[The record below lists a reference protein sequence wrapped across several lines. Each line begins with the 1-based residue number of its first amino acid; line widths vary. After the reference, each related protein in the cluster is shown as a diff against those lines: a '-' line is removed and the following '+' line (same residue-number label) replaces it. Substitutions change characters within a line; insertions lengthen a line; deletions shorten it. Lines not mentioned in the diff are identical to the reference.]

1 MSYEMDRARHIGDVQ
16 TGGWGAMSKLTFTT
30 KVMPMFGLALA
41 VTAGGVFAGMAALAA
56 LGPTLAF
63 PFLIA
68 ALIAEVAI
76 AFTAGWWQAKPGLN
90 KVLFFLYALLSGV
103 TLVPLLSWVG
113 ASAGL
118 GVVAQALTVTAVTF
132 GSLSIY
138 GMTTKRDFS
147 SLGGFIFIAMIA
159 LLVGGLLNAF
169 VFHSSMFMLVAS
181 VVSVGIF
188 SAFTVYEMNM
198 IRNHYSD
205 DDYIFAALGLFIAFM
220 GLFTSILRLF
230 GIMGSSDD

>member
-1 MSYEMDRARHIGDVQ
+1 MSYEMDRVRHIGDVQ
-16 TGGWGAMSKLTFTT
+16 AGGWGAMSKLTFTT

-56 LGPTLAF
+56 LGPMAL
-63 PFLIA
+63 PFLIV
-68 ALIAEVAI
+68 ALIAEVAL

-90 KVLFFLYALLSGV
+90 KALFFLYALLSGV
-103 TLVPLLSWVG
+103 TLVPLLNWVG

-118 GVVAQALTVTAVTF
+118 GVIAQALTVTAVTF

-147 SLGGFIFIAMIA
+147 SLGGFIFVAAIA
-159 LLVGGLLNAF
+159 LFVGGLLNAF

-181 VVSVGIF
+181 IVSVGIF

-198 IRNHYSD
+198 IRNHYTD
-205 DDYIFAALGLFIAFM
+205 DDYVFAALGLFISFM